1 MADEDQG
8 AGAGNGDQGTGEK
21 TVPYTRFKEVN
32 DQRTALDARVK
43 ELETAAAAFE
53 TTRKEIEGKI
63 SAADQARAVAEAR
76 ALRLEV
82 AASKGLPLTLADRL
96 RGDKR
101 EEMEADAEG
110 LLPLL
115 KLGNPGVPPPGG
127 APVAPLKIGEMSPA
141 QIRAAYDEGKLL
153 K

>member
-8 AGAGNGDQGTGEK
+8 SGNGDQGVGEK

>member
-1 MADEDQG
+1 MADEIVEDG
-8 AGAGNGDQGTGEK
+8 GEK
-21 TVPYTRFKEVN
+21 TIPYSRFKEVN
-32 DQRTALDARVK
+32 DQRTALDARVR
-43 ELETAAAAFE
+43 ELETQAATFE

>member
-1 MADEDQG
+1 MAEEIVEDG
-8 AGAGNGDQGTGEK
+8 GEK
-21 TVPYTRFKEVN
+21 TIPYSRFKEVN

-43 ELETAAAAFE
+43 ELETQAAALQQQAATFE